1 MDSFVASMCLKSDF
15 LDGAAGLWMMCFIYS
30 KFFELM
36 DTVFLVFSGRPV
48 IFLHWFHHVTVLLYC
63 WLSYGQRASTGIWF
77 AAMNYSVHSIMYF
90 YYFLM
95 IFRSI
100 RPAVRVF
107 APLITTIQLSQMV
120 GGIVV
125 CVIAAKRLLE
135 GHRCDIPASN
145 WKVGRGRGKGGGGG
159 GLHITV
165 VSRRAYNLSP
175 GLAY

>member
-1 MDSFVASMCLKSDF
+1 
-15 LDGAAGLWMMCFIYS
+15 
-30 KFFELM
+30 
-36 DTVFLVFSGRPV
+36 
-48 IFLHWFHHVTVLLYC
+48 
-63 WLSYGQRASTGIWF
+63 
-77 AAMNYSVHSIMYF
+77 MYF